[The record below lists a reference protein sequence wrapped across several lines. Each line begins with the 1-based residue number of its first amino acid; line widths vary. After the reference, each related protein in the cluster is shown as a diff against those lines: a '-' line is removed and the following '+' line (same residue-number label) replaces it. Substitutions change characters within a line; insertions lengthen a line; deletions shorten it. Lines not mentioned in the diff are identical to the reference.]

1 MIELKNVAG
10 RLGWLYGKAV
20 YIAYIF
26 NNSMWLINRQKLV
39 DFIAKRVTKT
49 FVSKE
54 EAGYKLYQRR
64 DRKDVLTLV
73 KLGDIMEDIQPVI
86 VKI

>member
-1 MIELKNVAG
+1 
-10 RLGWLYGKAV
+10 
-20 YIAYIF
+20 
-26 NNSMWLINRQKLV
+26 MWLINRQKLV